1 MKTWAPMMI
10 ENLEIKDEKAYEK
23 VLNYYINSI
32 NTDNE
37 EEKQQEDKIIKNVLK
52 EVIVD
57 K

>member
-1 MKTWAPMMI
+1 MAPMMI